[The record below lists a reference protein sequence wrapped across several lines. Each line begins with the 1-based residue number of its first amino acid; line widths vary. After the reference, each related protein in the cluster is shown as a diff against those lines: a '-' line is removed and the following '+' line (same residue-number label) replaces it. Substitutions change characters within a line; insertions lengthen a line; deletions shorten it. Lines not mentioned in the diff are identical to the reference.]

1 MEFLSKMQLGGSL
14 GCDQG
19 RTDYVLIY
27 GLAEGPETKQEN
39 ITLGVWCC
47 SICTFDN
54 EEGMSAC
61 NICGVLRTPLGNA
74 CSNGN
79 KNTVDGMCKDSGA
92 SIMARS
98 LFASL
103 SCLTPNKPKTSQ
115 QRNDN
120 FLMEECNS
128 FWPLKFDVPSPYD
141 LVLKGLRLSK
151 VGSKEWA
158 TFRHQFPT
166 PFLYFQCFNTSRL
179 VSLLL
184 AFTTDF
190 GAVVA
195 CRATFIALLILVIG
209 LIQIEYQNRHD
220 SPFQTH
226 SKSMGI
232 FLIAICIYGLVAL
245 FQLAQLCLN
254 YSRFFSHLVLIS
266 RLLSAMSLVSVF
278 LQNRLYWLPYMIWLV
293 FIVIVV
299 GLVTWDLIFRHL
311 SQWHY
316 KKITTTMLNLFT
328 SLEGLRLEE
337 ALGLDFEQELGRI
350 INV

>member
-1 MEFLSKMQLGGSL
+1 MPRKVNCGI
-14 GCDQG
+14 
-19 RTDYVLIY
+19 DYDEDYDIY
-27 GLAEGPETKQEN
+27 EDYNYDSDVQENSEGPETKQEN

-61 NICGVLRTPLGNA
+61 NICGVLRTPLVNA

-103 SCLTPNKPKTSQ
+103 SCLTPNKPKTFQ
-115 QRNDN
+115 QQNDN

-141 LVLKGLRLSK
+141 LV
-151 VGSKEWA
+151 
-158 TFRHQFPT
+158 
-166 PFLYFQCFNTSRL
+166 
-179 VSLLL
+179 
-184 AFTTDF
+184 
-190 GAVVA
+190 VA
-195 CRATFIALLILVIG
+195 CHATFIALLILVIG

-226 SKSMGI
+226 SKNMGI

-266 RLLSAMSLVSVF
+266 RLLSTMSLVFVF
-278 LQNRLYWLPYMIWLV
+278 LPNRLYWLPYMIWLV
-293 FIVIVV
+293 FIVIVM
-299 GLVTWDLIFRHL
+299 GLVT
-311 SQWHY
+311 
-316 KKITTTMLNLFT
+316 
-328 SLEGLRLEE
+328 
-337 ALGLDFEQELGRI
+337 
-350 INV
+350 